1 MSEEFQ
7 RAMARSDRDNGE
19 SLADMMERKADER
32 AAAAARPKRPRRL
45 PMRMELPVSER
56 SAAVDAGEVL
66 DSKEVGVRDP

>member
-19 SLADMMERKADER
+19 SLADMMERQADER